1 MDAPAAQIS
10 LIPRLHFHLHALV
23 DEELAGQMHSQ
34 AHGNGHH
41 NEVYQ
46 EQDVVVPLPAV
57 ARVAVGM
64 MATIGS
70 PAENCPDAAV
80 TEIVEDDVPQKIDRK
95 QVRTVLCFPQNTAE
109 DRQMAREEL
118 LSVVVAEQAV
128 LGDMRLAARRKA
140 RRAH

>member
-64 MATIGS
+64 MATIGW
-70 PAENCPDAAV
+70 PAENCPDAGE
-80 TEIVEDDVPQKIDRK
+80 TEMVEDDVPQKVDRK
-95 QVRTVLCFPQNTAE
+95 LDRTVPRFPQT
-109 DRQMAREEL
+109 D
-118 LSVVVAEQAV
+118 
-128 LGDMRLAARRKA
+128 GDG
-140 RRAH
+140 